1 MDRFLGQIGQESSG
15 YMVEYAGGK
24 PSSGGK
30 EQAQRPL
37 DAANGQGVP
46 QVAPPMIPA
55 TIEQQRNHRDAAMQY
70 GGSRPYDTSGQSS
83 FAMIALG
90 VGGLLLWMRMR
101 E

>member
-1 MDRFLGQIGQESSG
+1 MDRFLGQQQQSIH
-15 YMVEYAGGK
+15 MVDYPEGR

-30 EQAQRPL
+30 EQALRPL

-55 TIEQQRNHRDAAMQY
+55 TIEQQRNHRDAAVQY
-70 GGSRPYDTSGQSS
+70 GGSRPYDNSGQSS
-83 FAMIALG
+83 LAMAALG

-101 E
+101 D

>member
-1 MDRFLGQIGQESSG
+1 MDRFLGQIGQERDG

-30 EQAQRPL
+30 DRPL

-46 QVAPPMIPA
+46 QVAPAIVPT
-55 TIEQQRNHRDAAMQY
+55 TIEQQRNHRDSSVQY
-70 GGSRPYDTSGQSS
+70 GGARPHDNSGQSS
-83 FAMIALG
+83 FAAIALG
-90 VGGLLLWMRMR
+90 VGALLLWMRMR